1 MKNHGVIHPDLVRV
15 LAQLGH
21 KDELLICD
29 AGFPIPFGVER
40 IDLAYRLGS
49 PEFADVVETIADD
62 IVVESV
68 VVADESSDELVGWL
82 ESTIESGSTER
93 VTHAQLKERAGRS
106 RAVIR
111 TGETTPYANIILV
124 AGVAF

>member
-1 MKNHGVIHPDLVRV
+1 MKNDGVIHPDLVRV

-29 AGFPIPFGVER
+29 AGFPIPLGVER

-49 PEFADVVETIADD
+49 PDFADVVETIADD

-82 ESTIESGSTER
+82 ESTTESVSTER

>member
-1 MKNHGVIHPDLVRV
+1 MKNHGVIHPDLVRA
-15 LAQLGH
+15 LARLGH
-21 KDELLICD
+21 KDEVLICD
-29 AGFPIPFGVER
+29 AGFPIPLGIER

-49 PEFADVVETIADD
+49 PNFADVVGTIVGD

-68 VVADESSDELVGWL
+68 VVADESSDDLVGWL
-82 ESTIESGSTER
+82 KSTTESGSTER

-106 RAVIR
+106 RVVVR
-111 TGETTPYANIILV
+111 TGETTPYTNVILV

>member
-82 ESTIESGSTER
+82 ESTTESGSTER